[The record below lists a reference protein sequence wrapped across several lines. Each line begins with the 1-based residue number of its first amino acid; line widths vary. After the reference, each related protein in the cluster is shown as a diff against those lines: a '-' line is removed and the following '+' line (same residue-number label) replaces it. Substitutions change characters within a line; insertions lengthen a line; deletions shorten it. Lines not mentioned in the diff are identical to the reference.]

1 MGRGESLH
9 VSQLF
14 AAAYIECT
22 SAWDTAIRRF
32 SPILPSLAQ
41 NHCSCCYKKENF
53 WWIRDGEAKTRVW
66 YSSGFLHCSTLHY
79 CFSREDQTLR
89 FVSCYIKKLYTG
101 RYSFSNSTGSNLK
114 PQNYLGLLWVNCK
127 LFPAPLTMWQLSLS
141 TAKMWSFFVSRLFF
155 SFTPPQ
161 SAKANRN
168 ITWLMTLNIHK
179 GIQIGS
185 SL

>member
-1 MGRGESLH
+1 MLCSCWWTLCLIRHVILPIPSAGIDVVCILLTQQSIAQGEMRRGDSLH

-14 AAAYIECT
+14 AAAYIGCT

-32 SPILPSLAQ
+32 SPISPSLAQ

-53 WWIRDGEAKTRVW
+53 WWIREGEAKTRVW

-101 RYSFSNSTGSNLK
+101 RYSFSNSTGSDLK

-127 LFPAPLTMWQLSLS
+127 LFPAPLTMWQLSQHS
-141 TAKMWSFFVSRLFF
+141 
-155 SFTPPQ
+155 
-161 SAKANRN
+161 
-168 ITWLMTLNIHK
+168 
-179 GIQIGS
+179 
-185 SL
+185 